1 MARQP
6 SSHRPAAAGTHRVLA
21 VGRFNPIKNS
31 FVAGELSPRLEGRDD
46 LGQYFQGMRQAE
58 NGIVLPHG
66 GFMRRPGFRHVA
78 EVKTSAKKVVLRPF
92 EFSTL
97 QAYMVE
103 WGDLYARFYT
113 QEARLEDPPATPVEV
128 VSPFPEVDLFD
139 IAGAQSA
146 DVEFVGTPNKHP
158 YKLSRTSAVAFA
170 LTRIAWKDGHAPL
183 RAVNLDSAFTIT
195 VTGAG
200 PYTLT
205 ASAALWDGAE
215 DVGRA
220 VRVAAIPGEGWF
232 EITSVGS
239 TTVAT
244 ADLKGGAAPSGAK
257 SDWARGLFSDTEGPT
272 AISFHEGRLWYGGAR
287 LDPDRIVG
295 SVSDDFENFLTQ
307 DDALSDAINAD
318 KSISRR
324 VVSKTVNGI
333 KWLASGTDV
342 LIIGTSGGEFRL
354 RGENDDILTPQSA
367 QIRPATA
374 RGGRAVNPVLLD
386 NQTIFL
392 QKDGR
397 TLREFSFSIESDGFV
412 ARPVSILA
420 EHILDSGATQ
430 MTYQQSPDSVIWLT
444 RADGQL
450 IGFTFEREQDVI
462 GAHRH
467 IAGGAFLGGIAQ
479 IESVA
484 AISNPAGTETQVWV
498 SVRRTINGTEKRYVE
513 FMEDQ
518 FRPVI
523 TAKSTTID
531 KIAATED
538 AFFVDSGLS
547 LDLPVAITGI
557 SSADPAVAT
566 ATAHGF
572 ADGNT
577 VKIRG
582 VVGLRDPD
590 DGNIINQLFSFTVAN
605 KTNDTFELE
614 GLDASAATDYV
625 TGGTARKEVT
635 TVSGLGHL
643 EGETLQVLADG
654 ATLPDVVVSGG
665 SVTLAE
671 KASIIHIGLGYPTIG
686 ETQRF
691 VGGGRVGTDQGQL
704 AHIPRAVLRLLNSL
718 GGRVGVGADPALLE
732 DLLFRVGDDPM
743 DAGPPLFT
751 GDIAASLESEWTTE
765 GTVYFIQDLPL
776 PFTVL
781 SIMPRMESGEDA

>member
-1 MARQP
+1 MAGQP
-6 SSHRPAAAGTHRVLA
+6 RSHRPVAGRSHRLA

-31 FVAGELSPRLEGRDD
+31 FVAGELSPRMEGRDD
-46 LGQYFQGMRQAE
+46 LGQYFQAMRQAE

-66 GFMRRPGFRHVA
+66 GFMRRSGFRHVA
-78 EVKTSAKKVVLRPF
+78 EVKTSTKKVVLRPF
-92 EFSTL
+92 EFSTV

-128 VSPFPEVDLFD
+128 VSPFPEADLFA

-158 YKLSRTSAVAFA
+158 YKLSRTSAVAFS
-170 LTRIAWKDGHAPL
+170 LTRIAWKDGQAPL
-183 RAVNLDSAFTIT
+183 RASNLDSTHTIT
-195 VTGAG
+195 VTGSG

-205 ASAALWDGAE
+205 ASSVLWDSTE

-220 VRVAAIPGEGWF
+220 VRVAAIPSEGWF

-244 ADLKGGAAPSGAK
+244 ADLKGGSAPAGAK
-257 SDWARGLFSDTEGPT
+257 DDWALGLFSDTEGPT

-295 SVSDDFENFLTQ
+295 SVSDDFENFLPK
-307 DDALSDAINAD
+307 DDSVSDAVNAD

-342 LIIGTSGGEFRL
+342 LIIGTSGGEFRM

-367 QIRPATA
+367 QIRPATG
-374 RGGRAVNPVLLD
+374 RGGRAVTPLLLD
-386 NQTIFL
+386 SETIFL
-392 QKDGR
+392 EKDGR
-397 TLREFSFSIESDGFV
+397 TLREFAFSIENDGFV
-412 ARPVSILA
+412 ARPISLLA
-420 EHILDSGATQ
+420 EHIMDGGVTQ
-430 MTYQQSPDSVIWLT
+430 MAYQQSPDSVIWLT
-444 RADGQL
+444 RADGEL

-467 IAGGAFLGGIAQ
+467 IAGGSFLGGIAQ

-484 AISNPAGTETQVWV
+484 VISNPAGTETQVWT
-498 SVRRTINGTEKRYVE
+498 SVRRTINGVEKRYVE

-518 FRPVI
+518 FRPKL

-531 KIAATED
+531 KIAATEP

-547 LDLPVAITGI
+547 LDLPVTITGI
-557 SSADPAVAT
+557 TAADPAVVSA
-566 ATAHGF
+566 AAHGF
-572 ADGNT
+572 LDGETVKLRKVVGFNDADGDSL
-577 VKIRG
+577 V
-582 VVGLRDPD
+582 
-590 DGNIINQLFSFTVAN
+590 NQLFSFTVAN
-605 KTNDTFELE
+605 KNPNDFELE
-614 GLDASAATDYV
+614 GLDASAATAYI

-654 ATLPDVVVSGG
+654 ATLPDVVVASG

-671 KASIIHIGLGYPTIG
+671 KASIIHVGLGYITLG

-704 AHIPRAVLRLLNSL
+704 AHIPQAVLRLLNSL
-718 GGRVGVGADPALLE
+718 GGRVGVGPNPPLLE

-751 GDIAASLESEWTTE
+751 GDQFAILESEWTTAP
-765 GTVYFIQDLPL
+765 TIFFQQDLPL

-781 SIMPRMESGEDA
+781 SIMPRMQSSEDA

>member
-1 MARQP
+1 M
-6 SSHRPAAAGTHRVLA
+6 
-21 VGRFNPIKNS
+21 GRFNPIKNS

-66 GFMRRPGFRHVA
+66 GFLRRSGFRHVA
-78 EVKTSAKKVVLRPF
+78 EVKTSTKKVVLRPF
-92 EFSTL
+92 EFSTQ

-113 QEARLEDPPATPVEV
+113 QESRLEDPPATPVEV
-128 VSPFPEVDLFD
+128 VSPFPEADLFD

-146 DVEFVGTPNKHP
+146 DVEFVGTPNEHP
-158 YKLSRTSAVAFA
+158 FKLSRTSAVAFS
-170 LTRIAWKDGHAPL
+170 LTRVVWKDGQAPL
-183 RAVNLDSAFTIT
+183 RAVNLDTTRTIT

-200 PYTLT
+200 PFTLT
-205 ASAALWDGAE
+205 AIGGDLWDSTE

-220 VRVAAIPGEGWF
+220 VRVKAIPDEGWF

-244 ADLKGGAAPSGAK
+244 ADLKGGSAPSGAQA
-257 SDWARGLFSDTEGPT
+257 DWAKGLFSDTEGPT

-307 DDALSDAINAD
+307 DDAKSDAVNAD

-374 RGGRAVNPVLLD
+374 RGGRAVTPLLLD
-386 NQTIFL
+386 NQTLFL

-420 EHILDSGATQ
+420 EHIMDGGITQ
-430 MTYQQSPDSVIWLT
+430 MAYQQSPDSVIWMT
-444 RADGQL
+444 RGDGQL
-450 IGFTFEREQDVI
+450 VGFTFEREQDVI

-467 IAGGAFLGGIAQ
+467 IAGGSFLGGIAQ

-484 AISNPAGTETQVWV
+484 AISNPGGTETQVWV
-498 SVRRTINGTEKRYVE
+498 SVRRTINGVEKRYVE

-547 LDLPVAITGI
+547 LDLPVTITGI
-557 SSADPAVAT
+557 TSADPAVVSAT
-566 ATAHGF
+566 GHGF
-572 ADGNT
+572 LDGET
-577 VKIRG
+577 VKIRS
-582 VVGLRDPD
+582 VVGLRDPGD
-590 DGNIINQLFSFTVAN
+590 TNIVNQLFSFTVAN
-605 KTNDTFELE
+605 KNPNDFELE
-614 GLDASAATDYV
+614 GLDASAATAYV

-635 TVSGLGHL
+635 AVSGLGHL

-654 ATLPDVVVSGG
+654 ATLPDVTVASGA
-665 SVTLAE
+665 VTLTE
-671 KASIIHIGLGYPTIG
+671 KASIIHIGLGFSTIG

-691 VGGGRVGTDQGQL
+691 VGGGRVGTDQGQK
-704 AHIPRAVLRLLNSL
+704 AHIPFAVLRLLNSL
-718 GGRVGVGADPALLE
+718 GGRVGVGADPAQLE

-751 GDIAASLESEWTTE
+751 GDITASLESEWTTE
-765 GTVYFIQDLPL
+765 ATVYFIQDLPL